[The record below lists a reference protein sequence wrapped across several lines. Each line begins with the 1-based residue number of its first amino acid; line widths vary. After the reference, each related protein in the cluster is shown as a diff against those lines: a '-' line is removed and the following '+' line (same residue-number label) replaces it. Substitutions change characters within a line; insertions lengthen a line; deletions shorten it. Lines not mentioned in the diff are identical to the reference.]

1 MKHENAF
8 FTRLIEQLSP
18 GWNVQLQPHLE
29 PGRLD
34 LGRYQA
40 RIYLIDT
47 SSGWTAAAAMAPE
60 SFEEA
65 RRSAAKAKLSQTRLL
80 DAAGQA
86 VAHQSRRQAE
96 ADDPELTACFQL
108 VAAALTGTQTFQAVK
123 ANGLAGHWLY
133 LAYRGHDASITC
145 RPMYFSAA
153 EPGFCSPETLEQITR
168 QIIAHDLRPGSNVAN
183 TLRQSGGAVIAP
195 AYRA

>member
-1 MKHENAF
+1 MKHEKAF
-8 FTRLIEQLSP
+8 FTRLIERLSP

-29 PGRLD
+29 PGQMN

-65 RRSAAKAKLSQTRLL
+65 RRSATRAMLSQTKLL

-108 VAAALTGTQTFQAVK
+108 VAAALTGTQTYQTVK
-123 ANGLAGHWLY
+123 LNGLAGHWLY

-145 RPMYFSAA
+145 RPMYFSATEA
-153 EPGFCSPETLEQITR
+153 GFCRPAVLEQVAR
-168 QIIAHDLRPGSNVAN
+168 QVIAHDLRPGTHVAE
-183 TLRQSGGAVIAP
+183 TLRRSGGAVIAP
-195 AYRA
+195 AYRP

>member
-1 MKHENAF
+1 MTHEKAF
-8 FTRLIEQLSP
+8 FTGMVQQLSP
-18 GWNVQLQPHLE
+18 GWSVQLQPHLE
-29 PGRLD
+29 PGQID

-47 SSGWTAAAAMAPE
+47 SNGWTAAAAMAPE

-65 RRSAAKAKLSQTRLL
+65 RRNATKAMLSQTKLL

-86 VAHQSRRQAE
+86 IAQQSRRQAE
-96 ADDPELTACFQL
+96 ADDTELTACFQL
-108 VAAALTGTQTFQAVK
+108 VAAVLTGTQTYQTVK
-123 ANGLAGHWLY
+123 LSGLAGHWLY

-145 RPMYFSAA
+145 RPMYFSAT
-153 EPGFCSPETLEQITR
+153 ERGFCSPAVLEQVMR
-168 QIIAHDLRPGSNVAN
+168 QVIAHDLRPGTHVAD
-183 TLRQSGGAVIAP
+183 TLRRAGGAMIAP